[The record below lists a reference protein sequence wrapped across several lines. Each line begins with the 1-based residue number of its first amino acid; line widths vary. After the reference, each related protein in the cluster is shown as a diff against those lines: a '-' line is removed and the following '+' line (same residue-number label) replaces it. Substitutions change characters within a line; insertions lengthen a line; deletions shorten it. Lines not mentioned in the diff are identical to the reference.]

1 MRERII
7 RECKVLSVLDDQAGL
22 RIKVKLDPEDNSIK
36 NTEDLPWCYPL
47 LPKHFHINPKVDELV
62 LVITSMLEISNSH
75 RWFIGP
81 IVAQQYGLADENY
94 LSAQSLLENGNITI
108 PLPNPKNNPD
118 NDGTCPDRE
127 DVAIQGRNNA
137 DLILKENEVRL
148 RCGFKKNRWSKG
160 ENCLNFNREDLAYIQ
175 MKYRT
180 LQDHNK
186 RYFSSTINVVAD
198 RINLLS
204 HDSRTPFTLND
215 PKSLITD
222 DELLKILEKAHPLP
236 YGDKLVNFLKQ
247 LIEVIRTHT
256 HPYSMDPPSFTTPQD
271 NVLNTNLDEM
281 LSTSIRIN

>member
-1 MRERII
+1 MKERIF
-7 RECKVLSVLDDQAGL
+7 RECKVIWVEDEQAGL
-22 RIKVKLDPEDNSIK
+22 RIKVKLDPEDNYLK
-36 NTEDLPWCYPL
+36 EEDIPWCYPL
-47 LPKHFHINPKVDELV
+47 LPKHFHINPKIGELV
-62 LVITSMLEISNSH
+62 LVITSILEVSNSH

-81 IVAQQYGLADENY
+81 IVAQQYGLQNENY
-94 LSAQSLLENGNITI
+94 LNAQALLENGTVTK
-108 PLPNPKNNPD
+108 PFPNPKLNPD

-127 DVAIQGRNNA
+127 DIAIQGRNNA

-148 RCGFKKNRWSKG
+148 RCGFKKNRWSRDV
-160 ENCLNFNREDLAYIQ
+160 NCLNFNKDDLAYIQ
-175 MKYRT
+175 MKYKT

-204 HDSRTPFTLND
+204 HDSRTPFALKD
-215 PKSLITD
+215 PYSLITD
-222 DELLKILEKAHPLP
+222 KELLRILEKAHPLP
-236 YGDKLVNFLKQ
+236 YGDKLINFLKQ

-271 NVLNTNLDEM
+271 EVLKTNLDEM